1 MANINSTTAVMTVR
15 KQIVISAAKLFMKQG
30 FNDTSVK
37 EISNESGISENA
49 IYYEMKTKEN
59 ILTELISHV
68 LAKQKSVALEIT
80 KGLTDDKLL
89 IYAAEKVLQ
98 LHLAESSEQMRELY
112 TMVYSIPKAWDII
125 KQANAVRLK
134 EVFGKDMPNLEL
146 SDFYELEIAA
156 GGIVR
161 GYLSSPCN
169 MYFTMDHKVSRLIT
183 SLFRVFDVSKEKI
196 DETFEFLENFDFEEI
211 AQDTV
216 NSLPQY
222 FHENIG

>member
-1 MANINSTTAVMTVR
+1 MATEVMTVR
-15 KQIVISAAKLFMKQG
+15 KQIVLSAARLFMKQG
-30 FNDTSVK
+30 FSNTSVK
-37 EISNESGISENA
+37 EISIESGVSENA

-68 LAKQKSVALEIT
+68 LAKQKIMAVETLKDI
-80 KGLTDDKLL
+80 TDDKLL
-89 IYAAEKVLQ
+89 TYATEKVLQ

-134 EVFGKDMPNLEL
+134 KVFGKAHPNLEL

-161 GYLSSPCN
+161 GYLSTPCN
-169 MYFTMDHKVSRLIT
+169 MYFTMEHKVSRLIT
-183 SLFRVFDVSKEKI
+183 SLFRVFDVSEEKI
-196 DETFEFLENFDFEEI
+196 NETLEFLSQFDFEEI
-211 AQDTV
+211 AEETY
-216 NSLPQY
+216 NSLPEY
-222 FHENIG
+222 FQEKIQ